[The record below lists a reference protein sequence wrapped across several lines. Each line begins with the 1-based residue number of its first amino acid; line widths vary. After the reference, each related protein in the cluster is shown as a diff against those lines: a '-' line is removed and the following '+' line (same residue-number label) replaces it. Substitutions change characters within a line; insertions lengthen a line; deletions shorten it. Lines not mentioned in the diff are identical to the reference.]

1 MDLPLQVVQRP
12 SDVICIE
19 EAALYLSEHQFL
31 HQATPLAGAKLVKN
45 NQSVESVLSQIKRG
59 LLNADDVRRALD
71 DLKR

>member
-1 MDLPLQVVQRP
+1 VPIQSTQPVHNTPPKPQQL
-12 SDVICIE
+12 ICQ
-19 EAALYLSEHQFL
+19 SNQFL